1 MFKKNLKMRL
11 PRKQVA
17 GYVSKFRWRCYFGF
31 YWLWLVVAPLHTG
44 FPQDLLVAVAAN
56 VQFAM
61 EELQTAFAEESG
73 LQVKTVVGSSG
84 KLTAQI
90 KNGAP
95 YDLFLSADMKYPQEL
110 HQAGLTVDTPRV
122 YARGAL
128 VLWSLAGLDL
138 RRDLP
143 EILNDPA
150 VTKIAIADPQLA
162 PYGAEALRVL
172 QYYGIDE
179 ALAPKLVY
187 GRSIAQVNQY
197 ITLQTVAAGLTARS
211 VVLSPEMR
219 DVGDWIAIDT
229 QAYSPIDQGAVML
242 KHGQENRPEAARRF
256 YEFLFSAPA
265 RAIFFRY
272 GYELP

>member
-1 MFKKNLKMRL
+1 MPLR
-11 PRKQVA
+11 RQRVA
-17 GYVSKFRWRCYFGF
+17 GYVSRSRRRCYFGF
-31 YWLWLVVAPLHTG
+31 SWLWLLLAPLHSVS
-44 FPQDLLVAVAAN
+44 PQDLLVAVAAN

-61 EELQTAFAEESG
+61 EELQSAFAEESG
-73 LQVKTVVGSSG
+73 LEVKTVIGSSG

-110 HQAGLTVDTPRV
+110 HRAGLAVDTPRV

-128 VLWSLAGLDL
+128 VLWSLAGVDL
-138 RRDLP
+138 RRDIP
-143 EILNDPA
+143 AILTDPA

-162 PYGAEALRVL
+162 PYGMEALRVL
-172 QYYGIDE
+172 QHYGIGE

-197 ITLQTVAAGLTARS
+197 ITLQTVAAGLTAKS

-219 DVGDWIAIDT
+219 DVGAWIAIDT
-229 QAYSPIDQGAVML
+229 RAYSPIDQGVVML
-242 KHGQENRPEAARRF
+242 KHGQDERRAAARRF

-265 RAIFFRY
+265 RVIFVRY